1 MDNISGGSDSREK
14 KRVLIWEENIV
25 VNGTIHAN
33 ALDIS
38 EDGMYIVTES
48 DLPSGT
54 VLNMAFK
61 IHEMPIKVKAIVQ
74 HSQPGIGMGVKFI
87 DLTGDQILLI
97 RRYVNH
103 MKEIAAKKAEK
114 KVLLM
119 DDDAQSRAS
128 FRSKLSLEGYIVIEA
143 TNGIETL
150 KHLQDLSPD
159 LVIMDL
165 WMEGMDGFKILQL
178 MQQDTEL
185 KDIPVIILSART
197 IPVDIHRATALGAS
211 ECLSKTTTTPLNLVE
226 KVRELFSSLG

>member
-1 MDNISGGSDSREK
+1 MNNVSGGSDSREK
-14 KRVLIWEENIV
+14 KRVLVWEEDILI
-25 VNGTIHAN
+25 NGIIKAN

-54 VLNMAFK
+54 VLDMAFT
-61 IHEMPIKVKAIVQ
+61 IQGAPIKVKAMVQ
-74 HSQPGIGMGVKFI
+74 HSQPGIGMGVKF
-87 DLTGDQILLI
+87 LELAHDQLLLI
-97 RRYVNH
+97 RKYVDH
-103 MKEIAAKKAEK
+103 MKEIAARKAEK

-119 DDDAQSRAS
+119 DDDAKSRAA

-143 TNGIETL
+143 SNGPETL
-150 KHLQDLSPD
+150 KHLQDLKPD

-165 WMEGMDGFKILQL
+165 WMEGMDGFRILQL
-178 MQQDTEL
+178 MRENTEL
-185 KDIPVIILSART
+185 KGIPVIILSERT

-211 ECLSKTTTTPLNLVE
+211 DFLPKASTSPLNLVE

>member
-1 MDNISGGSDSREK
+1 MNSISGGSDSREK
-14 KRVLIWEENIV
+14 KRVLIWEEDIL
-25 VNGTIHAN
+25 VNGTSKAN